1 MLVILTQPSPY
12 PHQSQAAQDPLL
24 LVSLGEMPF
33 WLTRNA
39 VSRRAKW
46 HFSVYCVVLI
56 AKYDVYD
63 AKVWHLQVLSDI
75 LMDSGQ

>member
-1 MLVILTQPSPY
+1 
-12 PHQSQAAQDPLL
+12 
-24 LVSLGEMPF
+24 MPF
-33 WLTRNA
+33 RDVRNGISLFT
-39 VSRRAKW
+39 VL
-46 HFSVYCVVLI
+46 FLI